1 MRRDSH
7 NRTSN
12 NARSKEST
20 GACPAASRVTVETR
34 AASGQSLA
42 LRRGAVQSAPDVLRP
57 QQETPQE
64 QARQAQKAMGVGHAN
79 ALAEKGGATSAALFL
94 SAS

>member
-1 MRRDSH
+1 
-7 NRTSN
+7 
-12 NARSKEST
+12 
-20 GACPAASRVTVETR
+20 VETR

>member
-1 MRRDSH
+1 VQ
-7 NRTSN
+7 
-12 NARSKEST
+12 
-20 GACPAASRVTVETR
+20 GAS
-34 AASGQSLA
+34 
-42 LRRGAVQSAPDVLRP
+42 DVLQP